1 MKRIRVVLLDEH
13 QSVRDGLI
21 LLLNRQADMRV
32 VGHGGTAAEALHM
45 VRDARPHVVVAEMR
59 FPDGTGPELTRR
71 LKKARPAVNVLAF
84 TAQEDPESLEAM
96 LVAKASGYVL
106 KRSPSAELF
115 RAIRTAHDGQVFC
128 DPIMA
133 GRTLARQATGL
144 EAPGQAGSIQLS
156 EQQTHVLRLLAWG
169 YANKEIAERLQISVK
184 TVETYRTRLQRKLEL
199 KSRPELVLFA
209 LRKGWLK
216 AP

>member
-1 MKRIRVVLLDEH
+1 MKRIRIVLLDEH
-13 QSVRDGLI
+13 HSVRDGLT
-21 LLLNRQADMRV
+21 LLLNLQADMRV
-32 VGHGGTAAEALHM
+32 VGDGGTAAEALRM
-45 VRDARPHVVVAEMR
+45 VREARPHVVVAEMR

-71 LKKARPAVNVLAF
+71 LKKAHPSVGVLAF
-84 TAQEDPESLEAM
+84 TAQEDPEDLEAM

-115 RAIRTAHDGQVFC
+115 RAIRTAHAGHVFC

-133 GRTLARQATGL
+133 GQTLARQAAAL
-144 EAPGQAGSIQLS
+144 EAPRLAGPVQLS
-156 EQQTHVLRLLAWG
+156 EQETHVLRLLAWG

-184 TVETYRTRLQRKLEL
+184 TVETYRTRLQRKLVL
-199 KSRPELVLFA
+199 KSRPDLVLFA
-209 LRKGWLK
+209 LKKGWLK